1 MYLFALVIHVSCPF
15 TWWIH
20 FDLLAL
26 GHALLCRCFAV
37 HNSQCTQTLINFI
50 CERTKLCK
58 IVPFFDSVVNSPM
71 KGCNQINHMRSYATY
86 AFNAMRWIAKQL
98 QEETKLNL
106 LILKQKWFFKWMNGL
121 IFRLFFT
128 HLNTHFWS
136 QFLRFSTDWNNYF
149 AVMQVLFNVVFVLIW
164 NISLSFCGAEFS
176 VYWWVKYMDGSMETK
191 NYWCENQNKH
201 WNHAHSIWIAIHFR
215 VPKILLRSFGF
226 YLFWHCG
233 MKPKHP

>member
-20 FDLLAL
+20 SDLLAL
-26 GHALLCRCFAV
+26 GHALLCWCFAV

-58 IVPFFDSVVNSPM
+58 IVPFFDFVVNSPM
-71 KGCNQINHMRSYATY
+71 KGCNQINHMRSYAIIRDHMRSY
-86 AFNAMRWIAKQL
+86 AIICASNAMRWIAKQL

-128 HLNTHFWS
+128 HLRLFFTHF
-136 QFLRFSTDWNNYF
+136 
-149 AVMQVLFNVVFVLIW
+149 
-164 NISLSFCGAEFS
+164 
-176 VYWWVKYMDGSMETK
+176 
-191 NYWCENQNKH
+191 
-201 WNHAHSIWIAIHFR
+201 
-215 VPKILLRSFGF
+215 
-226 YLFWHCG
+226 
-233 MKPKHP
+233 